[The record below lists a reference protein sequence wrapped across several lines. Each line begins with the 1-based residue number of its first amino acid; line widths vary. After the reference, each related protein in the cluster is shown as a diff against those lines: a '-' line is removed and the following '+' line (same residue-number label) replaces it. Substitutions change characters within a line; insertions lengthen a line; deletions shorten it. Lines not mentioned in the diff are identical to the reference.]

1 MTPDGLAMGESYVTE
16 DDGGGRPVR
25 RHLPVIADAAP
36 VVAEVGSR
44 GRPKRVGTRARTLSM
59 RRQSKREL
67 EKLRAKYPGPKT
79 QLPATRGEC
88 EGHAGACPLVSCRW
102 NIYLDVNP
110 RNGNIKLNFPDKEVW
125 ELPETC
131 ALNVADRGVTTLEA
145 LGALVNLTRER
156 VRQLE
161 TQALASL
168 AADTSP
174 AAVALADY
182 LGDETPGPGG
192 NLRARIVAIRHTPD
206 ALPRSCR

>member
-1 MTPDGLAMGESYVTE
+1 VTPADGAAALVSEEAVA
-16 DDGGGRPVR
+16 DGR
-25 RHLPVIADAAP
+25 RHLPVIADVVP

-67 EKLRAKYPGPKT
+67 EELRTKYPGPKT
-79 QLPATRGEC
+79 GLPTSRGEC
-88 EGHAGACPLVSCRW
+88 EGHEGPCPLVSCRW
-102 NIYLDVNP
+102 NLYLDVNP

-125 ELPETC
+125 ELRQTC
-131 ALNVADRGVTTLEA
+131 ALDVADRNGVTLEE

-182 LGDETPGPGG
+182 LDAETPGPGG
-192 NLRARIVAIRHTPD
+192 NLRARIVGIRHTPD
-206 ALPRSCR
+206 ALPRSYR

>member
-1 MTPDGLAMGESYVTE
+1 MTPDGLAMGESFVTE

-25 RHLPVIADAAP
+25 RHLPVIADVVP
-36 VVAEVGSR
+36 VVADVGSR
-44 GRPKRVGTRARTLSM
+44 GRPKRVGKRPMTLSM

-67 EKLRAKYPGPKT
+67 EELRAKYPGPKT

-88 EGHAGACPLVSCRW
+88 EGHEGPCPLVSCRW

-125 ELPETC
+125 ELPATC
-131 ALNVADRGVTTLEA
+131 ALDVADRDGVTLEE

-156 VRQLE
+156 ARQIVDRG
-161 TQALASL
+161 LASL

-182 LGDETPGPGG
+182 LDAETPGPGG
-192 NLRARIVAIRHTPD
+192 NLRVRIVAIRHTPD
-206 ALPRSCR
+206 ALPRSYR